1 MDEWWWSNGTA
12 VIRLESSKSAI
23 RDDFFPHGIHSVRR
37 TPLRTL
43 PESPTMILTLRN
55 ENLAML
61 IQRFLQIG
69 LCSRLLAMTV
79 ALSSL
84 HAPSIWAQDQPAG
97 LFPDAGLE
105 AAVRAEVFEKRYN
118 TEPLTVDDVKK
129 ISRVIGVGKNI
140 QSLEGMQHCAS
151 VMLIDLG
158 DNQITDLTPLAG
170 LKKLQSVTLSK
181 NKIKDVQPLAE
192 LTAIQLL
199 DIADNEV
206 ESLDAVKK
214 MSNLRSLWL
223 PNNKVKSLQPLAE
236 LPKIWSLDVAGN
248 GLTDIAPVGNLKWLT
263 NLDLD
268 RNSVE
273 SIEPLKGLT
282 ELDILL
288 VRENKIQD
296 LAVLVDMCRKDSE
309 GAKRFAPYL
318 RLYLRG
324 NPLNDKA
331 QTEQL
336 SALEDIGVRVSM
348 D

>member
-1 MDEWWWSNGTA
+1 
-12 VIRLESSKSAI
+12 VRLEAT
-23 RDDFFPHGIHSVRR
+23 FFPAWDYHSKANVLAHPARI
-37 TPLRTL
+37 PNQD
-43 PESPTMILTLRN
+43 PSLRN

-61 IQRFLQIG
+61 IQRFFQIG

-79 ALSSL
+79 ALSTL
-84 HAPSIWAQDQPAG
+84 HGPSILAQDQPAS

-129 ISRVIGVGKNI
+129 ISRVIGIGKNI

-158 DNQITDLTPLAG
+158 DNQITDLAPLAG

-181 NKIKDVQPLAE
+181 NKIKDLQPLAE

-223 PNNKVKSLQPLAE
+223 PNNKVKSLEPLSE

-248 GLTDIAPVGNLKWLT
+248 GLSDITSVGNLKWLT

-268 RNSVE
+268 RNNIE
-273 SIEPLKGLT
+273 SIEPLQGLT

-296 LAVLVDMCRKDSE
+296 LTVLVDMCRKDSE

-336 SALEDIGVRVSM
+336 SALKDVGVRVSM